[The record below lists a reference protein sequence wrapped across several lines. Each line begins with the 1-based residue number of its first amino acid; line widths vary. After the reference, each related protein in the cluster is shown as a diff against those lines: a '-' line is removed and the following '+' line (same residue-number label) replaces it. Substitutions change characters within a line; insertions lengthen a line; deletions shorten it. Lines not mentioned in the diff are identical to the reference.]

1 MNVEN
6 RPNLSI
12 QIGIHC
18 QVIDNWLIK
27 TTIHFDRTAKF
38 RLFVVMSRFKISRLE
53 SYFHYTSFDFISI

>member
-1 MNVEN
+1 M
-6 RPNLSI
+6 

-38 RLFVVMSRFKISRLE
+38 RLFVVMSRFKIYRLE